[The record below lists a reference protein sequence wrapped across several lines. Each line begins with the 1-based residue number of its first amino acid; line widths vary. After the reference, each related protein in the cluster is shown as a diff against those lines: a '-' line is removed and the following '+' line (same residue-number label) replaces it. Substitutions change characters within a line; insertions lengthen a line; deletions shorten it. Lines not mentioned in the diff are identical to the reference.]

1 MQMTQQ
7 QKIAA
12 ALMKA
17 GVSNPTAWAA
27 AGIGVKT
34 ASATKVEAVTVQPT
48 AAEDA
53 APEILEGFD
62 LHPPVVLM
70 KGSHEPAFFISWR
83 SQRDLVKSLG
93 WKSALMIW
101 GGPALTIGCVYFLLW
116 HFGQL

>member
-1 MQMTQQ
+1 MTQQ

-17 GVSNPTAWAA
+17 GVTNPTAWAA
-27 AGIGVKT
+27 AGIGVKAAAAT
-34 ASATKVEAVTVQPT
+34 APKVDTVSVEPA
-48 AAEDA
+48 AAEDVD
-53 APEILEGFD
+53 PEMSEGFD

-70 KGSHEPAFFISWR
+70 KGTHEPSFFISWR

-101 GGPALTIGCVYFLLW
+101 GGPSLTIGCVYFLLW
-116 HFGQL
+116 HFGRL